1 MQPTSLSSFSKAH
14 NLPKASVHKFL
25 KNQGFDTSEGM
36 TDEAVTAAMAHFR
49 IAPATPTAPTATGGI
64 TASEGQAIEAE
75 IVPRGFFQSSELQ
88 ATDYR
93 EAQLPEGFDPA
104 AMVRFFDG
112 VAGQATDTSALVSV
126 AQMAIQAADTAM
138 QNKVS
143 AQKNALAKAEQD
155 QATLDRMLAE
165 AKVKLQI
172 SAMESRILAERQSAA
187 TAATEAQFQEL
198 MGMGKPAAPPTT
210 DA

>member
-1 MQPTSLSSFSKAH
+1 MTQISLSSYCKGH
-14 NLPKASVHKFL
+14 NLPKATVYKAL
-25 KNQGFDTSEGM
+25 KAEGFDTSQGM
-36 TDEAVTAAMAHFR
+36 SPDAVAWADAYFLDD
-49 IAPATPTAPTATGGI
+49 PQPEPT
-64 TASEGQAIEAE
+64 AIEAE

-126 AQMAIQAADTAM
+126 AQMAIQAADIAM
-138 QNKVS
+138 QNKVKG
-143 AQKNALAKAEQD
+143 QKEALAQAEKD

-172 SAMESRILAERQSAA
+172 SAMESKLLAERQ
-187 TAATEAQFQEL
+187 TAATSATEAKFQEL
-198 MGMGKPAAPPTT
+198 MGMGKPAAEGSSTLP
-210 DA
+210 

>member
-1 MQPTSLSSFSKAH
+1 MQSLHSFCSQYDVPKTSVKRWL
-14 NLPKASVHKFL
+14 ND
-25 KNQGFDTSEGM
+25 QGFDTSQGM
-36 TDEAVTAAMAHFR
+36 TEEAIAAAMAHFR
-49 IAPATPTAPTATGGI
+49 IAPATPTATGGI

-198 MGMGKPAAPPTT
+198 MGMGKPAAPPAT